1 MPGLHGMD
9 GVGEEH
15 MSAGIG
21 LRSGSVDTSES
32 ATWQRTLRLSLAD
45 AALSTT
51 LQTLTT
57 GVFLTGFGL
66 AIGASQVQIGI
77 LAALPTLGNV
87 AQIVGSYFIERT
99 GQRKRLCLWATA
111 VARTI

>member
-1 MPGLHGMD
+1 MLVGM
-9 GVGEEH
+9 
-15 MSAGIG
+15 G
-21 LRSGSVDTSES
+21 LRGGSVHTGDGTS
-32 ATWQRTLRLSLAD
+32 WQRTLRLSLAD

-66 AIGASQVQIGI
+66 AIGASQVQIGA

-99 GQRKRLCLWATA
+99 GQRKGLCIWSTAMARLIWFAILTA
-111 VARTI
+111 